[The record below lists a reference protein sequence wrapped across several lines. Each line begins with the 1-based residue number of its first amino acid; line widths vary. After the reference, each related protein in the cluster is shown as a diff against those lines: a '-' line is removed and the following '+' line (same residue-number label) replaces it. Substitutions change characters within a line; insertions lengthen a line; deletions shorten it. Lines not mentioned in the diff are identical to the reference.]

1 MVKIE
6 VIPIL
11 DSLAHPTL
19 TGHWLDKDVDASF
32 ASLVTQLKRADFAGA
47 CAIGMAD
54 IEGYAHEPFMQQCKK
69 YDCLVPIAGIN
80 PYMHMPLVE
89 ELDLIT
95 DLGFPGVKIHP
106 RFSGFTQKLDHLHE
120 MFQGA
125 GARNLVVFYC
135 TYMHCAISD
144 YPEVDPI
151 YSLIS
156 LLKASPSTKVILV
169 HGGDVNLMR
178 YAELV
183 RFNDRLLL
191 DLSLTMMKYQG
202 SSVDS
207 DLGYLFREFDRRICI
222 GTDHP
227 EYSHHEVRERFDM
240 LSKGVK
246 QEKLEN
252 IAYRNLQCFIGLP
265 S

>member
-1 MVKIE
+1 M
-6 VIPIL
+6 PIF

-19 TGHWLDKDVDASF
+19 TGYWLGKAVDASF
-32 ASLVTQLKRADFAGA
+32 ASLVTQLKRADYAGA

-54 IEGYAHEPFMQQCKK
+54 TEGYAHEPFIQQCRK
-69 YDCLVPIAGIN
+69 YDCLVPVAGIN
-80 PYMHMPLVE
+80 PYKKMPLVE
-89 ELDLIT
+89 ELDLIA
-95 DLGFPGVKIHP
+95 DLGFTGVKIHP
-106 RFSGFTQKLDHLHE
+106 RFSGFTQKLDQLYE
-120 MFQGA
+120 LFQEA
-125 GARNLVVFYC
+125 ATRNLIVFYC

-144 YPEVDPI
+144 YPEVDPF

-156 LLKASPSTKVILV
+156 LLKACPSTKVILI
-169 HGGDVNLMR
+169 HGGDVSLMR

-183 RFNDRLLL
+183 RFDDRLLL
-191 DLSLTMMKYQG
+191 DLSLTMMKYKG
-202 SSVDS
+202 SSIDL

-227 EYSHHEVRERFDM
+227 EYSHHEVRERFDA
-240 LSKGVK
+240 LSRGVN

-252 IAYRNLQCFIGLP
+252 IGHRNLQSFIGL